1 MGITH
6 RPGRG
11 LEVTHNN
18 LIKAPIKTLFA
29 NISLVVILNL
39 LVKPV
44 WILVEMQVQDVIG
57 HDIWGLYAALL
68 SLGFLFIT
76 LSDLGINQ
84 YSTQHL
90 ASRPEL
96 LPDMVPYLLSSKFVL
111 IFFYPII
118 LMGVGWVLG
127 YRGVELYFLALICLI
142 HGSNQLLEFFR
153 ANFRALQR
161 FQIDGFMSVF
171 ERLLLL
177 GLVWILFLTQL
188 DIERFIYARLLA
200 LGVGVVVFY
209 LALVRIYGWIRP
221 RLSLPKV
228 KEVIRYSWAFAL
240 MTILYSVHDKVDQVM
255 LERMAGDVQNGL
267 YVAAY
272 RWVDGF
278 GMYLWT
284 VLPIFFARF
293 AFYIKDHKE
302 QEKLLHFGQPITAI
316 PMIFVCLFV
325 FFYGDKLL
333 FLFDQ
338 SSPEQLAIMFT
349 CLRILFIAI
358 LFHGFMAIF
367 STLLTS
373 TGHLRFVNR
382 LVFASILLNVV
393 LNAIFIPQYGAI
405 ACAWSTVASYTLM
418 DFGYLVYIAW
428 KLPVK
433 LPWREM
439 LRLSVVLVMGAGL
452 FFGGMWLGIS
462 WYLTSLMA
470 GLGILGGAFA
480 LDLISARKIRE
491 FRV

>member
-1 MGITH
+1 M
-6 RPGRG
+6 
-11 LEVTHNN
+11 
-18 LIKAPIKTLFA
+18 
-29 NISLVVILNL
+29 ILNL

-57 HDIWGLYAALL
+57 HDMWGLYAALL

-96 LPDMVPYLLSSKFVL
+96 LPEVVPHLLSTKFVL
-111 IFFYPII
+111 IFLYPFI
-118 LMGVGWVLG
+118 LMGIGWVLG
-127 YRGVELYFLALICLI
+127 YRGIELYFLALICLI

-153 ANFRALQR
+153 ANFRALQK

-177 GLVWILFLTQL
+177 VLVWILFLTQL
-188 DIERFIYARLLA
+188 DITRFIYARLLA
-200 LGVGVVVFY
+200 LGVAVIVFY
-209 LALVRIYGWIRP
+209 LALVRVYGWIRP

-228 KEVIRYSWAFAL
+228 KEVIRYSWGFAL

-293 AFYIKDHKE
+293 AFFIKDHKE

-325 FFYGDKLL
+325 FFYGEKLL

-338 SSPEQLAIMFT
+338 STPEELAIMLA
-349 CLRILFIAI
+349 CLRIVFIAI
-358 LFHGFMAIF
+358 LLHGFMAIF

-382 LVFASILLNVV
+382 LVFASIALNVV
-393 LNAIFIPQYGAI
+393 LNIIFIPQYGAI
-405 ACAWSTVASYTLM
+405 ACAWSTVASYALM
-418 DFGYLVYIAW
+418 DFGYMVYIGMMLPI
-428 KLPVK
+428 KLPLMQMLK
-433 LPWREM
+433 L
-439 LRLSVVLVMGAGL
+439 LLIFLVGAALFYGGIRLEINWVITSFVAG
-452 FFGGMWLGIS
+452 S
-462 WYLTSLMA
+462 
-470 GLGILGGAFA
+470 GILGGAFA
-480 LDLISARKIRE
+480 LDLISLRKIRE